1 MNKKTSNNMNNEIR
15 KKILEDFR
23 KEYKEYKVEKERE
36 MAQLEREKQEKY
48 KNCGCR
54 DYIVRKNGD
63 ISYYA
68 VAYDCDCPA
77 GKVGTPF
84 YIDEEEQPESMP
96 VMK

>member
-1 MNKKTSNNMNNEIR
+1 MNDKICNNMNNEIR
-15 KKILEDFR
+15 NKVLEDFR

-36 MAQLEREKQEKY
+36 MAQLEREKQDKY
-48 KNCGCR
+48 TNCGCR
-54 DYIVRKNGD
+54 DYIVRNNGQ

-84 YIDEEEQPESMP
+84 YIDEEEHPESKP

>member
-1 MNKKTSNNMNNEIR
+1 MNDKICNNMNMDDKIR
-15 KKILEDFR
+15 KKVLEDFR
-23 KEYKEYKVEKERE
+23 KEYKVEKERE

-54 DYIVRKNGD
+54 DYIVRNNGQ

-84 YIDEEEQPESMP
+84 YIDEEEHPESRP
-96 VMK
+96 VIK